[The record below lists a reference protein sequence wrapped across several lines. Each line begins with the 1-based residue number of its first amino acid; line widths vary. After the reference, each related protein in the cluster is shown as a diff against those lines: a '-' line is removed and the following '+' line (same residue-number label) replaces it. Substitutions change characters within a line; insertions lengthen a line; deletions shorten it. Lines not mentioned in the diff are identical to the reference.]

1 MRKKLF
7 LGLFFLVLIGG
18 LAWWFKGRTVA
29 KKKGTAF
36 SYTVKKGRIVST
48 LDLAGVVNF
57 EKEASLRFQTS
68 GLLSWVGV
76 KAGSSV
82 RKGQAI
88 ASLDRRQLYKQ
99 LKKALNNY
107 YNTRLDFEDTQ
118 DEYRDVLDR
127 NPQIG
132 RILEKSQ
139 KNLDNAVLN
148 VELEHLAWQLA
159 VIKAPFSGVIDTLIL
174 PQAGVNITPSQATF
188 HLIDPCS
195 AFFEAE
201 VDELDLAKIKVGQEV
216 KVSLDAYP
224 QASLSGKVKY
234 ISYQPTKGKSGS
246 MVYLAKI
253 VFDQLPKDFSLRS
266 GLNGQ
271 AHLKLAEKENVLVIP
286 EEYLNYEN
294 GRSYVWLEKGKK
306 KEKRF
311 IQVGLESDEEV
322 EVTQGLKP
330 GNVIVE

>member
-1 MRKKLF
+1 MKRKLF
-7 LGLFFLVLIGG
+7 LGVFFLLLIIG
-18 LAWWFKGRTVA
+18 LGWWFKGRTVA
-29 KKKGTAF
+29 KKKKTL
-36 SYTVKKGRIVST
+36 STYTVKKGRVIST
-48 LDLAGVVNF
+48 LDLAGVVDF
-57 EKEASLRFQTS
+57 EKEANLRFQTS

-88 ASLDRRQLYKQ
+88 ASLDRRQLYRQ

-118 DEYRDVLDR
+118 DEYRDILDKTPR
-127 NPQIG
+127 IK
-132 RILEKSQ
+132 RILERSQ

-159 VIKAPFSGVIDTLIL
+159 VIKAPFSGVIDALTL

-188 HLIDPCS
+188 RLVDPHS

-201 VDELDLAKIKVGQEV
+201 VDELDLSKVKVGQ
-216 KVSLDAYP
+216 KVEISLDAYP

-253 VFDQLPKDFSLRS
+253 VFDQLPRDFSLRS

-271 AHLKLAEKENVLVIP
+271 AHLKLAEKDNVLVIP

-294 GRSYVWLEKGKK
+294 GRSYVWLKKGKK
-306 KEKRF
+306 KEKHF

-330 GNVIVE
+330 GDVIVE